1 MGKKNRK
8 FKKNLSTAVQTEVTE
23 KKVSQEDS
31 TKQFAISD
39 LKKTAIIIAILFAL
53 EFLIF
58 YANLMGTG
66 A

>member
-8 FKKNLSTAVQTEVTE
+8 FKKHLTTPVQTEVAA
-23 KKVSQEDS
+23 KKHSEEDVV
-31 TKQFAISD
+31 KQFAIAD

>member
-8 FKKNLSTAVQTEVTE
+8 FKKNLSAAVQTEAID

-31 TKQFAISD
+31 VKQFAIAD
-39 LKKTAIIIAILFAL
+39 LKKTAIIIAVLFAL

>member
-8 FKKNLSTAVQTEVTE
+8 FKKNLSTSVQTNIPNKE
-23 KKVSQEDS
+23 KSEED
-31 TKQFAISD
+31 TVKQFAIAD

>member
-8 FKKNLSTAVQTEVTE
+8 FKKNLTTPVQTEAST
-23 KKVSQEDS
+23 KKHAEVD
-31 TKQFAISD
+31 TVKQFAISD